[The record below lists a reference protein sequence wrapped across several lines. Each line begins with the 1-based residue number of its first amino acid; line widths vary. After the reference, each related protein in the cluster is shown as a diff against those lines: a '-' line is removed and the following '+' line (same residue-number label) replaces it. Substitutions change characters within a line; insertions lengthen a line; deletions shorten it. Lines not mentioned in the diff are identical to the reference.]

1 MSYFSYIWACLMV
14 PLGLFGFWDLPH
26 AVISEIAY
34 QNLKPEVKK
43 SVDKSVA
50 FFAEQYP
57 TLNSMALMSL
67 WADHGS
73 TRRHFPFLSS
83 CHYINYQYTCD
94 CKLKDLPISVSLE
107 EDLDKELIVASDASN
122 VLHAINASV
131 LALRSPEAP
140 IMEKAFLLAVLTH
153 CVGDAHQP
161 LHCAT
166 IINEEFP
173 KGDRGGTQFPLRSQK
188 WRNLHACW
196 DDGAGVFEGLD
207 FRKNPEKINI
217 SKLAEQVMQKHPRN
231 SFSDKALNELRPS
244 AWVKEGFQI
253 AKSEV
258 YTNIVPG
265 GTPSQEYIDRA
276 KARISS
282 QMALAGYRLAA
293 ILNGEG
299 DFSKNNRRNGSFYSK
314 QANYK
319 KKAKKKS
326 KKKKKQQRHTV

>member
-1 MSYFSYIWACLMV
+1 MSYLSYIWACLMV

-26 AVISEIAY
+26 AVVAEIAY
-34 QNLKPEVKK
+34 KNLRPEVK
-43 SVDKSVA
+43 SNVDKSVT

-57 TLNSMALMSL
+57 KLNTFALMSL
-67 WADHGS
+67 WADEGS

-94 CKLKDLPISVSLE
+94 CKVKDLHLKAKME
-107 EDLDKELIVASDASN
+107 ESEEKDLVVASDASN

-131 LALRSPEAP
+131 RALRSPDAP
-140 IMEKAFLLAVLTH
+140 IMEKAFLLAVLSH

-166 IINEEFP
+166 IVNEEFP
-173 KGDRGGTQFPLRSQK
+173 QGDRGGTRFTLRNPK

-207 FRKNPEKINI
+207 YRKNPEKINI
-217 SKLAEQVMQKHPRN
+217 SQLAEQVMKKHPKS
-231 SFSDKALNELRPS
+231 SFSDKLLGELRPS
-244 AWVKEGFQI
+244 AWVKEGFNI
-253 AKSEV
+253 AKREA
-258 YTNIVPG
+258 YTNISPG
-265 GTPSQEYIDRA
+265 ENPSKEYVERA

-299 DFSKNNRRNGSFYSK
+299 DFSSSSRRGGAFYSK

-326 KKKKKQQRHTV
+326 KKKRQQRHVA